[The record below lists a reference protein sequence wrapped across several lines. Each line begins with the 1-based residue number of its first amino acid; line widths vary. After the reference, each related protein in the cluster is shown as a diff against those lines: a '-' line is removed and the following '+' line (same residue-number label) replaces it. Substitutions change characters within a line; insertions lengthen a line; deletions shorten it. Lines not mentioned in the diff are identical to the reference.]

1 MLHELLAHA
10 DAVVPAGEAVAVAGQ
25 AFELHVDVSALA
37 GILDGVGDDVENDLF
52 QPSPVA
58 EDHAVC
64 AVAVDGELLLLLA
77 REGVEN
83 VRAPIQAVWG
93 AEGLV
98 QKLNRTV
105 LELVDVQNRVDE
117 HKQIV
122 ALGRDV
128 AERVFELVVIVFIL
142 ARDLRHA
149 EHDVERRADIVAH
162 LGEEVLLGL
171 GGLLSLFV
179 ERRGKLVCN
188 LLLAVAALD
197 RLDVE
202 QEQQQDQKTVPRTAR

>member
-1 MLHELLAHA
+1 M
-10 DAVVPAGEAVAVAGQ
+10 
-25 AFELHVDVSALA
+25 
-37 GILDGVGDDVENDLF
+37 
-52 QPSPVA
+52 
-58 EDHAVC
+58 
-64 AVAVDGELLLLLA
+64 
-77 REGVEN
+77 
-83 VRAPIQAVWG
+83 
-93 AEGLV
+93 
-98 QKLNRTV
+98 

-171 GGLLSLFV
+171 GGLLSLF
-179 ERRGKLVCN
+179 ERRGKLVCD

-202 QEQQQDQKTVPRTAR
+202 QEQQDQKTVPRTAR